1 MLAVWLATLPYCQRN
16 LPSEAATPTT
26 AFRSQV
32 TYIRGP
38 PTSPGMTDA
47 YPAPP
52 ASGNLVVQI
61 VLPFVFSR
69 AARAAVGP
77 PGVQMSLS
85 PSTSGDSL
93 KPQPLIIL
101 PWKSAA

>member
-16 LPSEAATPTT
+16 SPSLAATPIT

-32 TYIRGP
+32 TYMRTP
-38 PTSPGMTDA
+38 PTSAGMTDA

-52 ASGNLVVQI
+52 ASGHLVVQI
-61 VLPFVFSR
+61 ALPVRLSR
-69 AARAAVGP
+69 AASAAVGP
-77 PGVQMSLS
+77 PGVQTSLS

-93 KPQPLIIL
+93 NPQPLIIL
-101 PWKSAA
+101 PWK